1 MRGLCPST
9 FHFFFFL
16 RSQFEPLYS
25 FDNKVNKQTG
35 FLFKIWP
42 LFVDKTDA
50 KILMFRNTSF
60 YHWIALNVATGL
72 CLLNLKKK
80 KNQLQML

>member
-1 MRGLCPST
+1 MSFNLS
-9 FHFFFFL
+9 FFFFL

-72 CLLNLKKK
+72 CLLKLKKK